1 MAILIKNPE
10 VERRA
15 RALAA
20 LTGETLTTT
29 IDIALTM
36 RMELEAAKPKRRSTV
51 AEMKAATAEFRRIAG
66 LDKHK
71 VDGSKAFF
79 DDLWAPSEDLDNR

>member
-1 MAILIKNPE
+1 MAILIKNPD

-15 RALAA
+15 RELAA

-29 IDIALTM
+29 IDLALAM
-36 RMELEAAKPKRRSTV
+36 RMEHEVAKPKRRSTV

-66 LDKHK
+66 LDKRK
-71 VDGSKAFF
+71 VDGSKGFF
-79 DDLWAPSEDLDNR
+79 DDLWAPSEDLDHR